1 MVVVVDG
8 GLRTDMDCLACAMVN
23 WYLVTC
29 EVVAADA
36 VVPSMEVEILAKDA
50 TKVVADEVRNLGEVH
65 ALTGILEPVMNWTPL
80 TTDVTPTLVQD
91 SQYPDVRNI
100 QMGAFLDGQIGVMRC
115 FRALEVA
122 NCCCCCCYLDCP
134 GSE

>member
-29 EVVAADA
+29 EVVAAGAMVPMMEA
-36 VVPSMEVEILAKDA
+36 VILAKE
-50 TKVVADEVRNLGEVH
+50 VADEVRNQEEVH
-65 ALTGILEPVMNWTPL
+65 APIGTLVPVMNWIPL
-80 TTDVTPTLVQD
+80 TMDVTLASIQD
-91 SQYPDVRNI
+91 LQCPDVQSI
-100 QMGAFLDGQIGVMRC
+100 LMVAYPDGQIAVMRC
-115 FRALEVA
+115 FRALEVV
-122 NCCCCCCYLDCP
+122 NCCCCCCYPDCP